1 MSRKGESITLS
12 LLPDQ
17 QERLEQIALEFGQT
31 WGEKPNI
38 SKLMRAIAEGEL
50 KVVYGDEETP
60 ITNQQRK
67 VLKMAI
73 AMIQEGLSKLIKLV

>member
-17 QERLEQIALEFGQT
+17 QQKLEQIALEFGQT

-38 SKLMRAIAEGEL
+38 SKLMRAIADGEL
-50 KVVYGDEETP
+50 KVVLGDEETP
-60 ITNQQRK
+60 IATNQRNAIK
-67 VLKMAI
+67 VAI
-73 AMIQEGLSKLIKLV
+73 AMIQEGLSKLIKVI